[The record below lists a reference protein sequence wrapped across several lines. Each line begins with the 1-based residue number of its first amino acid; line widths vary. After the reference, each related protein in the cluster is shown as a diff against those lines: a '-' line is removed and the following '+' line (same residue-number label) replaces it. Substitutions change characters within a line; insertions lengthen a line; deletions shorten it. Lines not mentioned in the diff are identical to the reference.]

1 MTATTPIPGDVG
13 AQPAGHQVVDLPDGA
28 TPPDPVIVD
37 PGDGSAN
44 PWVTRLRSWAR
55 VLVACAA
62 AVAIYAA
69 FLVAKGADPA
79 EVLEAM
85 WRSAFGDADK
95 LGETL
100 MRATPLLLAA
110 LAVVVPARAGLFN
123 IGGEGQLLM
132 GAIGAT
138 GVAYGMGEDA
148 PVGLTLLFMALGGAL
163 AGAMWAAIP
172 ALLKHYTDTSEA
184 IVSLLLNYVATIVL
198 AWLVFEPW
206 KDPMSTG
213 QAYSRELEDNQAL
226 PIIWG
231 DRVHLGI
238 LVAALVAVVVW
249 LVLRGTRWGFKLKV
263 LGGNPEAARRAG
275 LAVGSLG
282 FTALFV
288 GGALA
293 GLGGMLHVSGVEG
306 RLRPDLMVGY
316 GYIGFLAAWLARH
329 DPLKAI
335 GAAVL
340 LGAIAVGGTGLKITA
355 GLSGAAVNVLMA
367 LVLLAVLGWG
377 RPAPKGAR

>member
-13 AQPAGHQVVDLPDGA
+13 AEPHGHTLADVADGA
-28 TPPDPVIVD
+28 TPPDPVPVEED
-37 PGDGSAN
+37 VAN
-44 PWVTRLRSWAR
+44 PWAVRLRGWAR
-55 VLVACAA
+55 LAA
-62 AVAIYAA
+62 ALAAAIGIFAA

-79 EVLEAM
+79 EVFQAM
-85 WRSAFGDADK
+85 WTSAFGDPDK

-100 MRATPLLLAA
+100 IRATPLLMAA
-110 LAVVVPARAGLFN
+110 LAVAVPARAGLFN

-138 GVAYGMGEDA
+138 AVAYAVGEDA
-148 PVGLTLLFMALGGAL
+148 PAAITLTLMAVGGAL
-163 AGAMWAAIP
+163 AGAVWAAIP
-172 ALLKHYTDTSEA
+172 ALLKHFTDTSEA
-184 IVSLLLNYVATIVL
+184 IVSLLLNYVAFIVL
-198 AWLVFEPW
+198 SWLVFEPW

-213 QAYSRELEDNQAL
+213 QAYSKPLEDNQNL

-231 DRVHLGI
+231 NRVHLGI
-238 LVAALVAVVVW
+238 VVAATAALVVW
-249 LVLRGTRWGFKLKV
+249 LVLRGTRWGFQLKV

-275 LAVGSLG
+275 LKVGFLG
-282 FTALFV
+282 FSALAV

-293 GLGGMLHVSGVEG
+293 GLGGMLHVAGVED

-340 LGAIAVGGTGLKITA
+340 LGAIAVGGTGLKISA

-367 LVLLAVLGWG
+367 LVLLAVLGWS
-377 RPAPKGAR
+377 RPAPRKA

>member
-13 AQPAGHQVVDLPDGA
+13 ADPHGHTLADLPDGA
-28 TPPDPVIVD
+28 TPPDPVVIEPDDESV
-37 PGDGSAN
+37 N
-44 PWVTRLRSWAR
+44 PWAVRLRGWGR
-55 VLVACAA
+55 LAA
-62 AVAIYAA
+62 ALAGAIGIFAA
-69 FLVAKGADPA
+69 FLVAKGADPV
-79 EVLEAM
+79 EVFEAM
-85 WRSAFGDADK
+85 WKSAFGDPDK

-100 MRATPLLLAA
+100 IRATPLLLAA
-110 LAVVVPARAGLFN
+110 LAVAVPARAGLFN

-138 GVAYGMGEDA
+138 AVGYALGEDSPMA
-148 PVGLTLLFMALGGAL
+148 LTLVLMALGGSL

-172 ALLKHYTDTSEA
+172 ALLKHFTDTSEA
-184 IVSLLLNYVATIVL
+184 IVSLLLNYLAFIVL
-198 AWLVFEPW
+198 SWLVFEPW

-213 QAYSRELEDNQAL
+213 QAYSRSLEDNQNL

-231 DRVHLGI
+231 NRVHLGI
-238 LVAALVAVVVW
+238 VVAAVAAVVVW
-249 LVLRGTRWGFKLKV
+249 LVLRGTRWGFELKV

-275 LAVGSLG
+275 LKVGFLG
-282 FTALFV
+282 FSALAV

-293 GLGGMLHVSGVEG
+293 GLGGMLHVAGVED

-329 DPLKAI
+329 DPLKCI

-340 LGAIAVGGTGLKITA
+340 LGAIAVGGTGLKISA

-367 LVLLAVLGWG
+367 LVLLAVLGWS
-377 RPAPKGAR
+377 RPAPRKA